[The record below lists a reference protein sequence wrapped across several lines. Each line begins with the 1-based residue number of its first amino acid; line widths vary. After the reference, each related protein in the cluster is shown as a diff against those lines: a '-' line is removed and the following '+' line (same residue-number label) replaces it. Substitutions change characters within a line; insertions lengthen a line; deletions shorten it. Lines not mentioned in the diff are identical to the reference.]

1 MDLKWNYLGL
11 RFEVLVST
19 RGGMREVIYQ
29 TFAIF
34 YQSSV
39 ITDICHFQQRKLN
52 QLQMLGPND
61 MTFATPKI
69 YIDLLLMISSGHL

>member
-1 MDLKWNYLGL
+1 MDLKWNYFGL

-52 QLQMLGPND
+52 QLQMSDRND
-61 MTFATPKI
+61 DMNLDKLRTQKYFF
-69 YIDLLLMISSGHL
+69 